1 VSTPRQRSGPQ
12 PPPPGT
18 QVAITLTAKP
28 GDHAIVRV
36 IAAPHRELADPGRAA
51 QLLEPFAGALLVD
64 VRVGERLVLPGAWV
78 RREVVDRGEPRPPRP
93 VRPTDLRPPAVIVGE
108 GQDAALHWGLTSWPL
123 ALQAPLAI
131 PAAARPDPHPV
142 ARLRRLVLVALGR
155 RDEVALTLWRQDGF
169 EVPWHDVRL
178 IPRAAWWFE
187 IAQVPPGT
195 RYADAEAAQ
204 QVGRA
209 SPGQWP
215 MGPSS

>member
-1 VSTPRQRSGPQ
+1 
-12 PPPPGT
+12 
-18 QVAITLTAKP
+18 
-28 GDHAIVRV
+28 
-36 IAAPHRELADPGRAA
+36 
-51 QLLEPFAGALLVD
+51 
-64 VRVGERLVLPGAWV
+64 
-78 RREVVDRGEPRPPRP
+78 
-93 VRPTDLRPPAVIVGE
+93 
-108 GQDAALHWGLTSWPL
+108 
-123 ALQAPLAI
+123 
-131 PAAARPDPHPV
+131 
-142 ARLRRLVLVALGR
+142 LVALGR

-215 MGPSS
+215 MGRHRLLSCCRPIGDPAANDDEEVIVPPRPQHRAGPDRRTFL

>member
-1 VSTPRQRSGPQ
+1 MSLPRPHSGPQ
-12 PPPPGT
+12 PPAPGT
-18 QVAITLTAKP
+18 QVAIALTARP

-36 IAAPHRELADPGRAA
+36 VAAPHRDLADPGRAA
-51 QLLEPFAGALLVD
+51 HLLEPFTGALLVD

-78 RREVVDRGEPRPPRP
+78 RREVVERGEPLPPRP
-93 VRPTDLRPPAVIVGE
+93 VRSADLRPPAVIIGD
-108 GQDAALHWGLTSWPL
+108 GQDAALHWGLTTWPL
-123 ALQAPLAI
+123 ALQVPLVI
-131 PAAARPDPHPV
+131 PAAARPDPHPT

-195 RYADAEAAQ
+195 RYADAEVAQ

-209 SPGQWP
+209 APGR
-215 MGPSS
+215 

>member
-1 VSTPRQRSGPQ
+1 MSIPRPQPGPQ
-12 PPPPGT
+12 PPPSGT
-18 QVAITLTAKP
+18 QVAIALTARP

-36 IAAPHRELADPGRAA
+36 VAAPHRDLADPCGAA
-51 QLLEPFAGALLVD
+51 QLLEPFTGALLVD

-78 RREVVDRGEPRPPRP
+78 RREVIDRGEPVPPRP
-93 VRPTDLRPPAVIVGE
+93 VRSADLRPPAVIVGD
-108 GQDAALHWGLTSWPL
+108 GQDAALHWGLTTWPL
-123 ALQAPLAI
+123 ALQVPLVI
-131 PAAARPDPHPV
+131 PAAARPDPHPT

-209 SPGQWP
+209 APRR
-215 MGPSS
+215 